1 MPRRHVETQEQIGLR
16 ISGTMCFLNY
26 VETMAVTIT
35 LGGLLINEYILS

>member
-1 MPRRHVETQEQIGLR
+1 
-16 ISGTMCFLNY
+16 MCFLNY